1 MTALLVESAL
11 ILVLIIANGIFS
23 GSEIAIVSARKVR
36 LEQLAQRGDRQ
47 AAIALRLA
55 TSPNDL
61 LSTVQIGITLI
72 GILSGAVGGA
82 TLGKRLQPLL
92 ASIPLL
98 RPWSEWLSVVIVVS
112 AITYLSLVIG
122 ELVPKRIALNDP
134 ETIARRV
141 AQPMRLL
148 SRWAAPLVHLL
159 SHSTDTL
166 LNLLGVRAST
176 EPEITEEEIRAM
188 LRQGA
193 ESGVVEEAEHD
204 IVQRVLRLGDRTTR
218 SLMTPR
224 TEISWLDLDD
234 PLEENLRLVMTSNHS
249 RFPVARGELD
259 DCLGVIEGRHLLTAQ
274 LSGDPVQL
282 ESLIEPPL
290 YVTETMKALS
300 VIERFRCTSVAMA
313 LVTDEFGGIEGLVTL
328 NDVME
333 GIVGD
338 LPSAED
344 QEDPPIIRRDD
355 GSWLLDGALDVADFR
370 DLSGCGEL
378 PEEATAGYR
387 TLGGMVLHVLEHIP
401 QAGEHFVWNSLRF
414 EVMDMDGKRIDKLLV
429 TPLGDVD
436 ARPGG

>member
-1 MTALLVESAL
+1 LTSLLVESAL
-11 ILVLIIANGIFS
+11 ILVLIVANGIFS
-23 GSEIAIVSARKVR
+23 GSEIAIVSARKLR

-47 AAIALRLA
+47 AAVALRLA
-55 TSPNDL
+55 SSPNDF

-82 TLGKRLQPLL
+82 TLAQRLRPML
-92 ASIPLL
+92 ASVAVL
-98 RPWSEWLSVVIVVS
+98 RPWSELLSVVIVVS

-141 AQPMRLL
+141 ASPMRLL

-159 SHSTDTL
+159 SRSTDAL
-166 LNLLGVRAST
+166 LNLLGVRASD

-193 ESGVVEEAEHD
+193 ETGVFEETEHD

-224 TEISWLDLDD
+224 TEISWLDLED
-234 PLEENLRLVMTSNHS
+234 PLEDILQQVMGSNHS
-249 RFPVARGELD
+249 RFPVSRGELD

-274 LSGDPVQL
+274 LAGGPVQI
-282 ESLIEPPL
+282 EQLIEPAL
-290 YVTETMKALS
+290 YVTETMKALN
-300 VIERFRCTSVAMA
+300 VIERFRSSGVAIA

-333 GIVGD
+333 GIVGE
-338 LPSAED
+338 LPSAQE

-370 DLSGCGEL
+370 DLTSCGAL
-378 PEEATAGYR
+378 PDEATAGYR

-401 QAGEHFVWNSLRF
+401 RSGEHFVWNGLRF

-429 TPLGDVD
+429 TPPQVEV
-436 ARPGG
+436 PGAAE